1 MDVLAGASGARPS
14 VASEAASAEGKDGN
28 NTNKKDHGDGNLAA
42 AANLI

>member
-14 VASEAASAEGKDGN
+14 VASDAAFAEGKDSN
-28 NTNKKDHGDGNLAA
+28 NIEKKDHGDGKLAA

>member
-14 VASEAASAEGKDGN
+14 VASEAASAEGNGGN
-28 NTNKKDHGDGNLAA
+28 NTDKKDHGDGNLAA